1 MLDNVIYL
9 NIYCSKMPIL
19 TWQKT
24 QTSAMLSG
32 NVNGFRAAKPLPPK
46 HISTW
51 EEMFLSI
58 KGQFKVNKLVYGLHK
73 GRLKK
78 NKKYDMRLIL

>member
-9 NIYCSKMPIL
+9 NIYCSKMASL
-19 TWQKT
+19 TRQKT
-24 QTSAMLSG
+24 QTSAMPSR
-32 NVNGFRAAKPLPPK
+32 NVKGFRAAKPLPPK

-58 KGQFKVNKLVYGLHK
+58 KWQFKVNKLVHGLHK
-73 GRLKK
+73 ERLKK
-78 NKKYDMRLIL
+78 KKNDMRLIL